1 MYDGVNFD
9 IKSIS
14 VTILLKIPKMN
25 IKRKKDNLFEKAKS
39 SNAIHEL

>member
-1 MYDGVNFD
+1 MKFNNWEILKKLAKRAFTIVMYDGVNFD

-25 IKRKKDNLFEKAKS
+25 T
-39 SNAIHEL
+39 